1 MKFSRFYFLIQS
13 ILFMLL
19 LGSVYA
25 WGVFRV
31 EAEST
36 YQINASLSGLPYMVS
51 LVSYAGA
58 MLIAG
63 QWMNKYRKQIIIVG
77 VILFVG
83 GFWLSGLVDNFYVL
97 IFTYGVLLGSGVGL
111 LYGVPMYLVQRIF
124 DKRIGLYSGLILM
137 GFGLSNTMMT
147 PIIATLLKTQ
157 TIQYT
162 MMILGWISLGVF
174 LISIWPLFQTVPVE
188 IKKDKQVEKT
198 IQTYDHPS
206 FRSLYVVY
214 VLSLLSGLTIVGL
227 SFPIGVTNYQFDAT
241 FVTVAI
247 SIFSLLNGVSRP
259 FFGGLVD
266 RFGFFKVAFVSL
278 ISLILS
284 GFISLFNG
292 GVNPILYAISFGA
305 FWFGLGNWMALMP
318 LSIKT
323 IFPKELFSSLYG
335 KLFTAYGLAAI
346 LGTLFSGAI
355 LDLTNT
361 TWPIYVLIVVANVAN
376 LFLVIWLKN
385 RFHLK
390 IFK

>member
-1 MKFSRFYFLIQS
+1 MKFSRFYFVIQS
-13 ILFMLL
+13 ILLMLL

-31 EAEST
+31 EAETT

-77 VILFVG
+77 VVLFVG

-147 PIIATLLKTQ
+147 PIIATLLGTQ

-162 MMILGWISLGVF
+162 MMMMGWISLGVL
-174 LISIWPLFQTVPVE
+174 LICIWPLFQSIPVE
-188 IKKDKQVEKT
+188 IKQDHQVEKT
-198 IQTYDHPS
+198 ITTYDHPS

-214 VLSLLSGLTIVGL
+214 VLS
-227 SFPIGVTNYQFDAT
+227 
-241 FVTVAI
+241 
-247 SIFSLLNGVSRP
+247 
-259 FFGGLVD
+259 
-266 RFGFFKVAFVSL
+266 
-278 ISLILS
+278 
-284 GFISLFNG
+284 
-292 GVNPILYAISFGA
+292 
-305 FWFGLGNWMALMP
+305 
-318 LSIKT
+318 
-323 IFPKELFSSLYG
+323 
-335 KLFTAYGLAAI
+335 
-346 LGTLFSGAI
+346 
-355 LDLTNT
+355 
-361 TWPIYVLIVVANVAN
+361 
-376 LFLVIWLKN
+376 
-385 RFHLK
+385 
-390 IFK
+390 